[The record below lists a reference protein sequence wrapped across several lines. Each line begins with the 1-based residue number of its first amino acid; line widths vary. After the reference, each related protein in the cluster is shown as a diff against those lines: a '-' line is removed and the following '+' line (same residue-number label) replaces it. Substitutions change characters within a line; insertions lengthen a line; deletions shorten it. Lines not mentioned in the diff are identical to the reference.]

1 MSSSS
6 PTYSTSSEILFG
18 PSPLQSFLYL
28 IRRNM
33 GLICLGL
40 LAGFV
45 IGLGAYIVTPRVY
58 RAKGTFLID
67 RLPFR
72 IVQENMSDAE
82 TERQLV
88 QSLILSIPGEEM
100 RKAVAARV
108 GVGPADIAFT
118 QHDRTLSLSSSHP
131 LCANIEVTATR
142 NSRLGVVTAESSDP
156 EFATKVVNAVFS
168 EIEVINQIAGRLMQI
183 QSRLKLDQT
192 ESENLVQALAAVSAE
207 RIKYEEQ
214 NESLDQF
221 LAAKNPPEAFPAFS
235 EDATLNNLKTQ
246 LILVS
251 SEYDAPAVQNTFGA
265 KLQGKKAELEGLR
278 QQVRQHID
286 GLVAGL
292 HTALQIARTRE
303 ASFKKDL
310 DSVQQQSASFETL
323 SAQLAKGIGDFKLR
337 GELIANTGTDA
348 SLVSEASVIV
358 VVDPAYTMPTPV
370 RPSLALDL
378 GFGLL
383 FGLALGTGMAFLR
396 AQLKP
401 RPV

>member
-1 MSSSS
+1 MSS
-6 PTYSTSSEILFG
+6 PLHFYLQFIRKNIGLF
-18 PSPLQSFLYL
+18 
-28 IRRNM
+28 
-33 GLICLGL
+33 CLGIL
-40 LAGFV
+40 
-45 IGLGAYIVTPRVY
+45 IGLLIGLVAYWATPKVY

-72 IVQENMSDAE
+72 IVQDNSGDAE

-100 RKAVAARV
+100 RNAVAARV
-108 GVGPADIAFT
+108 GVDPTDIAFT
-118 QHDRTLSLSSSHP
+118 QHDRSVSFSSDHP

-168 EIEVINQIAGRLMQI
+168 EVEVINKIAGRLMQI
-183 QSRLKLDQT
+183 QSRLKLGQT

-207 RIKYEEQ
+207 RIKYKEQ
-214 NESLDQF
+214 NDSLDEF
-221 LAAKNPPEAFPAFS
+221 LAKKNPPQAFPAFS
-235 EDATLNNLKTQ
+235 DDATLNNLKTQ

-251 SEYDAPAVQNTFGA
+251 SEYDALAAQDTFGG
-265 KLQGKKAELEGLR
+265 KLAGKKAELDGLR
-278 QQVRQHID
+278 LQVQRHIN

-292 HTALQIARTRE
+292 RLSLQIAGTRE

-310 DSVQQQSASFETL
+310 DDVQQQSASFETL
-323 SAQLAKGIGDFKLR
+323 AAQLAKGIGDFRLR
-337 GELIANTGTDA
+337 EELIKEGDA

-358 VVDPAYTMPTPV
+358 VVDPAYTMRIPV
-370 RPSLALDL
+370 RPSLPLDF

-383 FGLALGTGMAFLR
+383 FGFALGGGMAYLR
-396 AQLKP
+396 TQL
-401 RPV
+401 RPHSA